1 MCYSSRMNSGSGGP
15 GGSKGAHGFV
25 PVLLALIGNI
35 LVTTI
40 KTVVALSSGSS
51 AMFSEAVH
59 SVADTLNQLLLLVG
73 VVRSRKKPSGEFVY
87 GYGNERFFWALISA
101 CGIFFIGAGVT
112 IYHGVTS
119 LAEGTGAHIT
129 GGAFVVLG
137 ISFVIEFAT
146 FWVAARNLVRTHPDS
161 TWLERYHE
169 ADPSTLAVC
178 IEDGIAVL
186 GVIVAAIAIALSYLT
201 GNFVW
206 DGIGSIV
213 IGVML
218 AMAAIVLIT
227 KNRSY
232 LIGRSIPLDERDE
245 IIELLQADPAIER
258 VIDFKSTI
266 LDIGVYRIKCE
277 IEFNGPALMNDA
289 YQQENL
295 RDEYDNVKDDFE
307 EFKKFCVDF
316 SDRIPRMMGRRIDE
330 IEARL
335 KAHFPHVRYIDIE
348 IN

>member
-1 MCYSSRMNSGSGGP
+1 MNSGGAKGP
-15 GGSKGAHGFV
+15 RGAHGFV

-35 LVTTI
+35 VVTTI
-40 KTVVALSSGSS
+40 KAIVALSSGSS
-51 AMFSEAVH
+51 AMFSETVH
-59 SVADTLNQLLLLVG
+59 SAADTLNQMLLLVG
-73 VVRSRKKPSGEFVY
+73 VMRSRKKPNREHGY

-119 LAEGTGAHIT
+119 IAEGTGAHIT
-129 GGAFVVLG
+129 GATFIVLG
-137 ISFVIEFAT
+137 ISFVIELTT
-146 FWVAARNLVRTHPDS
+146 FWVAIRNLVRTHPDS
-161 TWLERYHE
+161 TWLERFDE

-178 IEDGIAVL
+178 VEDGIAVV
-186 GVIVAAIAIALSYLT
+186 GVIVAALAIGLSYLT
-201 GNFVW
+201 GNFIW
-206 DGIGSIV
+206 DGVGSIV
-213 IGVML
+213 IGFIL

-232 LIGRSIPLDERDE
+232 LIGRSIPPDERDE
-245 IIELLQADPAIER
+245 IIEMLQADPAIER
-258 VIDFKSTI
+258 VIDFKSTV

-295 RDEYDNVKDDFE
+295 RDEFEHVKDSFE
-307 EFKKFCVDF
+307 DFKKFCVDF

-330 IEARL
+330 IEEAL
-335 KAHFPHVRYIDIE
+335 KAKFPHVRYIDIE